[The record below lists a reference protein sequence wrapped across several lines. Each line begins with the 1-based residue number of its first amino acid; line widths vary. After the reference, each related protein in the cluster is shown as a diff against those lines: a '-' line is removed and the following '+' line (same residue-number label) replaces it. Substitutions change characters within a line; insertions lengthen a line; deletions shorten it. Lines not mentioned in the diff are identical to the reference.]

1 MKIDVVPIIVPQI
14 SKNEVIEFG
23 CDGMCGMCKYN
34 FWSNECK
41 FYVKPNYIPEKYTS
55 GESACPYFEQ
65 LERTYIDEHTSEEE
79 KEKYKILIARWK
91 ENNANV
97 DKRVEVKDFSLD

>member
-1 MKIDVVPIIVPQI
+1 
-14 SKNEVIEFG
+14 
-23 CDGMCGMCKYN
+23 MCKYN

-65 LERTYIDEHTSEEE
+65 LDKHTLMNIHLKK
-79 KEKYKILIARWK
+79 KEKYKNLIARWK
-91 ENNANV
+91 ENNTNV